1 MSKKYLTE
9 AHITNKREFVENLYN
24 KWSTTYDKEITENY
38 YATPDRVALI
48 LKKLI
53 VNKKIKILDYG
64 CGTGLSGV
72 AISKVGFD
80 NINGVD
86 PSEKMLEQAKKKR
99 VYRSIIKLNLDTP
112 TPIKLGD
119 YSVITAVGVMGPG
132 AAPINLFDEIMS
144 LLDPGG
150 IFIFSFNDTALMI
163 PEYLVKL
170 NGYLSTNR
178 AGLLF
183 KEYGPH
189 LPGIHLKCMIYVIKK
204 NDF

>member
-1 MSKKYLTE
+1 MPKKYLTE

-64 CGTGLSGV
+64 CGTGLSGA
-72 AISKVGFD
+72 AISKAGFD
-80 NINGVD
+80 NVNGVD
-86 PSEKMLEQAKKKR
+86 PSKKMLEQAKKKR
-99 VYRSIIKLNLDTP
+99 VYRSIIKLDLDTP

-150 IFIFSFNDTALMI
+150 IFIFSFNDTALII

-178 AGLLF
+178 ARLLF

>member
-53 VNKKIKILDYG
+53 INKKIKILDYG
-64 CGTGLSGV
+64 CGTGLSGA
-72 AISKVGFD
+72 AISKAGFD
-80 NINGVD
+80 NVNGVD
-86 PSEKMLEQAKKKR
+86 PSKKMLEQAKKKR
-99 VYRSIIKLNLDTP
+99 VYRSIIKLDLDTP

-178 AGLLF
+178 ARLLF
-183 KEYGPH
+183 KEYGPA
-189 LPGIHLKCMIYVIKK
+189 PTQEFYSLKCMSICYKK
-204 NDF
+204 K